1 MGAVIQFRQGA
12 TLLNFPAAQ
21 CARGSLTTALK
32 RHRLPEHLIETLV
45 REAACCPDL
54 SSEEALAVSLNKRM
68 RLKPI
73 DFEKARGLVL
83 VGPSGAGKSAVAE
96 KIAHMAQLSGRRV
109 ELAHA
114 ADGLALFRTATFDGD
129 GLMVMEARGFNPAN
143 RRALSAFAAIGSAGG
158 GEAQG
163 AESLGVVSAASDAED
178 VWEIVTALRP
188 PKIIVTGLDRT
199 SRLGAAVAAVI
210 AGPALAHVTYGPRP
224 DDPLETLPPDLLAKM
239 LLD

>member
-12 TLLNFPAAQ
+12 VLSNFPAAQ
-21 CARGSLTTALK
+21 GARGSLTTALK
-32 RHRLPEHLIETLV
+32 RHRLPEHLMEALI
-45 REAACCPDL
+45 REAAYCPDL
-54 SSEEALAVSLNKRM
+54 GAEEALTASLSKRM

-73 DFEKARGLVL
+73 HFEKARGLVL

-96 KIAHMAQLSGRRV
+96 KIGHMAQLAGRRV

-129 GLMVMEARGFNPAN
+129 RLMVMEARGFNPAN
-143 RRALSAFAAIGSAGG
+143 RRALSAFAAM

-188 PKIIVTGLDRT
+188 PRIIVTGLDRT
-199 SRLGAAVAAVI
+199 SRLGAAVAAVT
-210 AGPALAHVTYGPRP
+210 AGAALAHVTYGPRP
-224 DDPLETLPPDLLAKM
+224 DDPLEPLPPDLLAKM